1 MRSHDDREA
10 QILALWR
17 DRPPERRS
25 PEHIVLF
32 YDWLVAYA
40 PWLLSR
46 DAASLDH
53 VRSLVEADTIGP
65 EQRHDSVRKERQRTV
80 RRPR

>member
-1 MRSHDDREA
+1 MPTHDDREA

-25 PEHIVLF
+25 PEHVILF

-40 PWLLSR
+40 PWLLPR
-46 DAASLDH
+46 GAAPLDR
-53 VRSLVEADTIGP
+53 VRSMVEAHTVSPEKPGDTT
-65 EQRHDSVRKERQRTV
+65 RERRQK
-80 RRPR
+80 

>member
-1 MRSHDDREA
+1 MPTNDDREA

-25 PEHIVLF
+25 PEHIILF

-40 PWLLSR
+40 PWLLPR
-46 DAASLDH
+46 GAGPLDR
-53 VRSLVEADTIGP
+53 VRSMVAAHTISP
-65 EQRHDSVRKERQRTV
+65 EQRGDTTRERRQK
-80 RRPR
+80 

>member
-1 MRSHDDREA
+1 MPSNDDREA

-25 PEHIVLF
+25 PEHVVLF

-40 PWLLSR
+40 PWLLPPG
-46 DAASLDH
+46 AASLDH
-53 VRSLVEADTIGP
+53 VRSMVEAHTVSP
-65 EQRHDSVRKERQRTV
+65 EQLSDTTRGRRQK
-80 RRPR
+80 

>member
-1 MRSHDDREA
+1 MPTSDDREV

-40 PWLLSR
+40 PWLLPPG
-46 DAASLDH
+46 AASLDR
-53 VRSLVEADTIGP
+53 VRSMVEAHIISP
-65 EQRHDSVRKERQRTV
+65 EQPGDTTREPRQK
-80 RRPR
+80 